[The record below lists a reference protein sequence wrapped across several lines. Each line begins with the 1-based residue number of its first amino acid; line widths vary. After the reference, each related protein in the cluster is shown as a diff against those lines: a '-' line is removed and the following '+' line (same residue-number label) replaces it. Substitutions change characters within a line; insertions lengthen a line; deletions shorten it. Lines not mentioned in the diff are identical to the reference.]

1 MKKVFFLLGI
11 VVVLL
16 FGGVYGWYQWRQ
28 GQLHARLAAAA
39 NPAVIV
45 SATRVQSQSMAGERN
60 VVGEI
65 VPQQGAVLSPQT
77 GGVVQRIGFHSGATV
92 QKGQLLLSLDPGALP
107 GQLQAAQAQ
116 AALAR
121 VDYQRAEK
129 VFAIHGISTAALDK
143 ARYGA
148 SAAQAQVTA
157 LQESLADMQIRAPF
171 AGVLGLRTVNQGEYI
186 HAGMPVAHIEN
197 LRQLYADFTVPQRD
211 VQAVQV
217 GAPVRIDVHNGD
229 TLRHYHAKVQAVA
242 SHVDAQNRAVSVR
255 ARIAAPQG
263 LKPGMFVRVI
273 LQKEAPTE
281 RLMIP
286 MVAVSFNTYG
296 DFVYVLTLGG
306 PDKTLIAKEQ
316 PVTTGMQRGNEVVI
330 RSGLKTGDLVVTAGQ
345 VKLHSGDHVR
355 INNAVHL

>member
-1 MKKVFFLLGI
+1 MKKAFFLLGI

-39 NPAVIV
+39 NPVVIV
-45 SATRVQSQSMAGERN
+45 SAARVQNKSMAGELTA
-60 VVGEI
+60 VGEI

-77 GGVVQRIGFHSGATV
+77 GGVVQHIGFHSGATA

-107 GQLQAAQAQ
+107 GQLQAAQAE
-116 AALAR
+116 ADLAQ

-148 SAAQAQVTA
+148 SVAQARVTA
-157 LQESLADMQIRAPF
+157 LRESLADTQIRAPF
-171 AGVLGLRTVNQGEYI
+171 SGVLGLRTVNLGEYV
-186 HAGMPVAHIEN
+186 HAGMPVVHIEN
-197 LRQLYADFTVPQRD
+197 LQTLYADFTVPQRD
-211 VQAVQV
+211 VQAVS
-217 GAPVRIDVHNGD
+217 
-229 TLRHYHAKVQAVA
+229 

-255 ARIAAPQG
+255 ALVDAPLG
-263 LKPGMFVRVI
+263 LKPGMFVRVV
-273 LQKEAPTE
+273 LQKEAPTA

-286 MVAVSFNTYG
+286 TVAVSFHTYG
-296 DFVYVLTLGG
+296 DFVYVLTPG
-306 PDKTLIAKEQ
+306 PDHTLIAKEQ
-316 PVTTGMQRGNEVVI
+316 PVTTGLQRGNQVVV
-330 RSGLKTGDLVVTAGQ
+330 RSGLKAGDLVVTAGQ

-355 INNAVHL
+355 INNPVHL